1 MNPIPPTGSIQISW
15 PLQVEVTPELTCT
28 VTTNRA
34 YLDACTVDMS
44 GETITIVNVFSSETS
59 DFYSEVEIELK
70 YVTNPLENRE

>member
-1 MNPIPPTGSIQISW
+1 M
-15 PLQVEVTPELTCT
+15 
-28 VTTNRA
+28 
-34 YLDACTVDMS
+34 DACTVDMS